1 MISIA
6 HDIRHGWR
14 LMVRRP
20 TSTIVA
26 VLALG
31 IGIGANLTV
40 FSWLDTMVRQPLHGV
55 AHADRFVAL
64 NGTTGTRR
72 DLAVSYPDVLG
83 FREHRPAAIEDVIAY
98 SLVPLNM
105 RTDDNPQRVWGQLVT
120 GNFFDVLE
128 VRALLG
134 RTFLP
139 EEDSTPGGHPVVVL
153 SHRFWQRQFHGDLA
167 IVNRTLM
174 FNGRAFTVIGVAA
187 PGFLGTEAYLSIDAW
202 VPMTMQPT
210 VMPGSNRL
218 IARDHRWLE
227 SMVKL
232 KPGARIVRAQ
242 ADLDVVAG
250 ALAAAYSEDAG
261 HGVALYELWR
271 APTRG
276 GGAVAGAMGLQMAVA
291 SVVLLIA
298 CANVANLLL
307 VRAAG
312 RQRETAVRLA
322 LGATRGRLA
331 RQLLTESAL
340 LAGAGGLAGTLIAYW
355 TADLLTGFVPPTSI
369 PIDLSPSPGGSVLVC
384 ACVLT
389 ALTVMA
395 SGLVPALRG
404 SASSVLSALKES
416 ASPVTASPRR
426 ALLRQALVA
435 VQVALSFM
443 LLVCAG
449 LFLHTLRNAQQ
460 VDPGF
465 AVRHGVLASI
475 DLLPLGYDD
484 TRGREFFRRVLSRVR
499 ALPAV
504 DAVSLAQ
511 RAPFGFGGMG
521 EFSVAVDGYTPAPN
535 EAMVVSYNRVGS
547 DYLTTLGIPV
557 VSGRE
562 FTDRDDGGTEDVTI
576 INETLA
582 RLYFLGRDP
591 VGGRVRSGGRT
602 LRVVGVARDAR
613 YASIT
618 EAPRP
623 LLYLPVLQWYRPDTV
638 LHVKTAADPAV
649 IVPMIQHA
657 VRLIEPNLSL
667 SDIRTIAQQ
676 LDTAVFVQRTVASLL
691 GIFGLLALG
700 LATVGL
706 YGVIAASVA
715 LRTPEIGLRMAL
727 GASRRDIMAMILRQG
742 LGMTSVGL
750 AVGIVSALAL
760 TRLFATLL
768 IGVSATDGPT
778 LAGTAALM
786 ALVAAAAT
794 YLPARRAAAVDPL
807 VALRNE

>member
-1 MISIA
+1 MMSIA
-6 HDIRHGWR
+6 HDMRHGWR

-55 AHADRFVAL
+55 PHAERFVAL
-64 NGTTGTRR
+64 NGATEARR
-72 DLAVSYPDVLG
+72 DLALSYPDVVG
-83 FREHRPAAIEDVIAY
+83 FREHRPASVEAVIAY
-98 SLVPLNM
+98 SLVQLNM
-105 RTDDNPQRVWGQLVT
+105 RTDDNPLRVWGQLVS

-128 VRALLG
+128 VRAQLG

-153 SHRFWQRQFHGDLA
+153 SHRFWQRQFHGDPA

-202 VPMTMQPT
+202 VPMMMQPA
-210 VMPGSNRL
+210 VLPGSNRL

-232 KPGARIVRAQ
+232 KPGVRTVRAQ

-250 ALAAAYSEDAG
+250 ALAAAYREDAG
-261 HGVALYELWR
+261 RGVALYELWR
-271 APTRG
+271 APNRG
-276 GGAVAGAMGLQMAVA
+276 GGAVAGVMGLQMAVA
-291 SVVLLIA
+291 AVVLLIA

-307 VRAAG
+307 VRAAS

-322 LGATRGRLA
+322 LGASRGRLV

-340 LAGAGGLAGTLIAYW
+340 LAGAGGLAGTLFAYW

-369 PIDLSPSPGGSVLVC
+369 PIDLSPSLGGLVLVF
-384 ACVLT
+384 ACLLT
-389 ALTVMA
+389 ALTVMG

-404 SASSVLSALKES
+404 STSSVLTALKES

-426 ALLRQALVA
+426 ARLRQALVA

-443 LLVCAG
+443 LLVCAA
-449 LFLHTLRNAQQ
+449 LFLHTLHNAQQ

-465 AVRHGVLASI
+465 ATRHGVLASI

-484 TRGREFFRRVLSRVR
+484 TRGREFFRQVLSRVR
-499 ALPAV
+499 ALPSV

-511 RAPFGFGGMG
+511 RAPFGFGGTG
-521 EFSVAVDGYTPAPN
+521 EFNVAVDGYTPAPN

-547 DYLTTLGIPV
+547 DYLRTLGIPL

-562 FTDRDDGGTEDVTI
+562 FTDRDDRGTEDVAV

-591 VGGRVRSGGRT
+591 VGGHVRIGGRT
-602 LRVVGVARDAR
+602 LRVAGVARDAR

-618 EAPRP
+618 EAPRAW
-623 LLYLPVLQWYRPDTV
+623 LYVPVLQWYRPDAV
-638 LHVKTAADPAV
+638 LHVKTAVDPAV
-649 IVPMIQHA
+649 VVPMIQEA
-657 VRLIEPNLSL
+657 VRLLDPNLSL
-667 SDIRTIAQQ
+667 SDVRTIAQQ
-676 LDTAVFVQRTVASLL
+676 LETAVFVQRTVASLL
-691 GIFGLLALG
+691 GVFGLLALG

-706 YGVIAASVA
+706 YGVIAASAA

-727 GASRRDIMAMILRQG
+727 GASRHDIMAMILRQG
-742 LGMTSVGL
+742 LGMTSLGIG
-750 AVGIVSALAL
+750 VGIVAALAL
-760 TRLFATLL
+760 TRFFASLL

-786 ALVAAAAT
+786 VLVAAGAT